1 MYNDWMKKSIIYV
14 GVIILIGVAIYFFLQ
29 RNPPN
34 QNQTFFD
41 PRNSTFEVGNEPVTL
56 TNGIAVTELAS
67 SPDAK
72 ITTRYFGNELKHD
85 LNNDGREDSVFLVTQ
100 DGGGS
105 GTFFY
110 VVAVLDTSNG
120 FVGSGSYPLG
130 DRIAPQS
137 INIDEGTTTLGT
149 KRVNVIVVNYAVRK
163 PNEPMTTPP
172 SVGKTVWLK
181 LDPSTLEFGEVV
193 QNFEG

>member
-1 MYNDWMKKSIIYV
+1 M
-14 GVIILIGVAIYFFLQ
+14 
-29 RNPPN
+29 
-34 QNQTFFD
+34 FFD
-41 PRNSTFEVGNEPVTL
+41 GKNISISILPP
-56 TNGIAVTELAS
+56 
-67 SPDAK
+67 
-72 ITTRYFGNELKHD
+72 
-85 LNNDGREDSVFLVTQ
+85 
-100 DGGGS
+100 
-105 GTFFY
+105 
-110 VVAVLDTSNG
+110 NG

-137 INIDEGTTTLGT
+137 INIDEGTTMLGT
-149 KRVNVIVVNYAVRK
+149 KRVNVIVVNYADRK